1 MKVKVVKDRRG
12 EADRKID
19 DLYNKMVRTARLTP
33 LQENTVADYIRK
45 ILIIRMHEIESV
57 TDMSWMISL
66 IEGEGFGT
74 DPNKG
79 ATRLLRA
86 QRSASEIREE
96 AYGHK
101 CVDANGIYRD
111 YDGCG
116 LEHLQVRLKQYG
128 CEYNARLGEG
138 E

>member
-19 DLYNKMVRTARLTP
+19 DLYNKMVIKARLTP

-45 ILIIRMHEIESV
+45 ILGIRMHEIESV
-57 TDMSWMISL
+57 TDMSWMASL

-74 DPNKG
+74 DMNKG

-86 QRSASEIREE
+86 QKAASQIRSE

-116 LEHLQVRLKQYG
+116 LEHLQVRLKRYG
-128 CEYNARLGEG
+128 VEYDARIGEDG
-138 E
+138 

>member
-19 DLYNKMVRTARLTP
+19 DLYNKMVRTAKLTP
-33 LQENTVADYIRK
+33 LQENTVAEYIRK
-45 ILIIRMHEIESV
+45 ILSIRMHEIESV
-57 TDMSWMISL
+57 TDMSWMASL

-74 DPNKG
+74 DTNKG

-86 QRSASEIREE
+86 QRTASGIREE

-101 CVDANGIYRD
+101 CVDANGIYRS

-116 LEHLQVRLKQYG
+116 LEHLQTRLKRYG
-128 CEYNARLGEG
+128 VEYDARLGEG